1 MPLAVKI
8 VITIS
13 ENRAAGIITMAR
25 GNSMSAGA
33 RRHLQAAEMGQMAL
47 FQPEVK
53 WVAPDLNT
61 INLAG
66 VKRLGID
73 TETHDP
79 ELQEKGPGF
88 RWGAKPV
95 GVSLATDDGRAW
107 YLPTDHEGG
116 GNLDR
121 GLVQRFM
128 KKLASE
134 YRGELVGASLGYDL
148 DGLSTC
154 WGVEFTHV
162 KVFHDVLVAE
172 PLLDEWRDSYS
183 LEAVAQTHLGLG
195 KDEDLLREAASALG
209 FGASDDAVKRNIH
222 RMPAG
227 VVGPYAQ
234 VDALRPLQ
242 ILEKQ
247 LALLEADEQLP
258 VYELERKLI
267 PILVKMRQRGV
278 PVNEAKVM
286 KLRARFTKEV
296 ARWTKELKR
305 LAGPKAE
312 LTEPLSFY
320 RALEEKGI
328 EVPRTK
334 KTNAPSITKPFM
346 EQYQNDPLVRVLL
359 NGRKFNTLVTTFI
372 DGQILGHLHKGR
384 VHPTF
389 KQGKDDEG
397 GSLSRFAGSHPN
409 MQFIPARESDWQ
421 EDQNIAPLVRGV
433 FEPEQ
438 GEEWQRDDF
447 SQIEYRFT
455 AHFAVG
461 RGAEEAR
468 DAYRNDPKTDYHKL
482 TAQMLGVDPEDS
494 KKRKRVKN
502 TNFAKGYGAQPPKLA
517 LTFGCSVEEAEEFV
531 REYEEK
537 LPFTKDTFDACAY
550 WAQRNGYVTTIL
562 GRKQRFPFWGPVRYQ
577 RKIPAA
583 VFRDRAEAVHY
594 WITSEEAQRGFRKYR
609 GYSVRQVERV
619 NTYMAMNRK
628 MQGSSADLTKKS
640 MVDAHEA
647 GILDVIGPFL
657 VTVHDELGSSI
668 AKTKAAD
675 EAGRELTRIMENAI
689 QLKVPVL
696 VESDRGAD
704 WGACS

>member
-1 MPLAVKI
+1 MSKV
-8 VITIS
+8 
-13 ENRAAGIITMAR
+13 
-25 GNSMSAGA
+25 SAGA

-47 FQPEVK
+47 FQPEIK
-53 WVAPDLNT
+53 WTAPDLNT
-61 INLAG
+61 INLTG

-73 TETHDP
+73 TETHDA
-79 ELQEKGPGF
+79 ELKTKGPGF

-95 GVSLATDDGRAW
+95 GVSLATDDGRSW
-107 YLPTDHEGG
+107 YLPTDHLGG

-121 GLVQRFM
+121 GLVSKFM
-128 KKLASE
+128 RKLASE
-134 YRGELVGASLGYDL
+134 YRGELVGANLGYDL

-154 WGVEFTHV
+154 WGVDFKHV

-183 LEAVAQTHLGLG
+183 LEAVSQTHLGIG
-195 KDEDLLREAASALG
+195 KDENLLREAAEALG
-209 FGASDDAVKRNIH
+209 FGASEDAIKRNIH
-222 RMPAG
+222 SMPAG
-227 VVGPYAQ
+227 LVGPYAEA
-234 VDALRPLQ
+234 DALRPLQ
-242 ILEKQ
+242 ILDKQ
-247 LALLEADEQLP
+247 LPLLEADDQMT
-258 VYELERKLI
+258 VYEVERRLI
-267 PILVKMRQRGV
+267 PLLVRMRQRGV
-278 PVNEAKVM
+278 LINEDKVA
-286 KLRARFTKEV
+286 KLRIRFVKEV

-312 LTEPLSFY
+312 LLEVP
-320 RALEEKGI
+320 ALAAALQERGI

-334 KTNAPSITKPFM
+334 PSRAYPDGQDSITKPFL
-346 EQYQNDPLVRVLL
+346 EQYQNDPLVRVIL

-409 MQFIPARESDWQ
+409 LQFMPARESDWQ
-421 EDQNIAPLVRGV
+421 EDQEVAKEVRGV

-455 AHFAVG
+455 THFAVG

-468 DAYRNDPKTDYHKL
+468 QAYLNDPKTDFHKL
-482 TAQMLGVDPEDS
+482 TADMLGVDREDK

-502 TNFAKGYGAQPPKLA
+502 TNFAKSYGAQAPKLA

-609 GYSVRQVERV
+609 GYTVRGIERV
-619 NTYMAMNRK
+619 NTYMGMNRK
-628 MQGSSADLTKKS
+628 MQGSSADLTKKA
-640 MVDAHEA
+640 MVDADEA
-647 GILDVIGPFL
+647 GILNVIGPFL

-668 AKTKAAD
+668 ARTKIAD

-689 QLKVPVL
+689 KLKVPVL